1 MTYKHFPSHKT
12 ERRLQHERK
21 RRSGT
26 NHAETSLEA
35 RRSVDALLRRRRRLG
50 AGGRGNEA
58 AGHGDGLGGLEDS
71 AVAGWDTG
79 AVDNRGVDRAG
90 RSVLNNGG
98 GHNNVALAGRGRR
111 GLAGHGCA
119 NGVPA
124 AVLGRR
130 GDGGGVRRALGAL
143 GDAELVGVLVLA
155 GDVVDQLDAVAA
167 GAWGSIERGRRG
179 PDKGAA
185 VGDADDNGR
194 AEGHVVLGRALA
206 EDDGQGV
213 GGGRGPGDGEGLAR
227 GDDLML
233 LLVLILSTLFPRAF
247 LVVSR
252 QRGLRN
258 VLTDCTYLSQRAGD
272 GVADWGIADGD
283 VLSSNEA
290 GERSSNGD
298 LGEHIGGWWYYVIN
312 A

>member
-90 RSVLNNGG
+90 RSVLNGG

-130 GDGGGVRRALGAL
+130 GDGGGVRRAFGAL

-227 GDDLML
+227 GDDL
-233 LLVLILSTLFPRAF
+233 
-247 LVVSR
+247 
-252 QRGLRN
+252 
-258 VLTDCTYLSQRAGD
+258 SQRAGD

-290 GERSSNGD
+290 GKRSSNGD

>member
-1 MTYKHFPSHKT
+1 MTYKHLPSHKT

-90 RSVLNNGG
+90 RSVLNGG

-130 GDGGGVRRALGAL
+130 GDGGGVRRALGAF

-213 GGGRGPGDGEGLAR
+213 GSGRGPGDGEGLAR
-227 GDDLML
+227 GDD
-233 LLVLILSTLFPRAF
+233 
-247 LVVSR
+247 
-252 QRGLRN
+252 
-258 VLTDCTYLSQRAGD
+258 LSQRAGD